1 MLNKQYRIK
10 TGKWV
15 KESLLLDILG
25 LIQNHVVVFVC
36 FLRYN
41 LSGQSHFEAL
51 KNGEI
56 MEVDEDGEPQD
67 GSSSSSARGT
77 KYFAFRKVEIGKET
91 GSSSKQELQ
100 RKKSITAE
108 NSKILDDLMSQLK
121 WSFAFK
127 ASDHKCLERGEVP
140 KAMKQLVDKAFDAN
154 SRLCQDGMKIL
165 KKLEEGTDIWKKL
178 KGEYCNSQRHLC
190 DIKHLL
196 DFHELPNNNELTK
209 ANFDGMMLEV
219 AKNTASFNETLEMA
233 KGKVR
238 AAQN

>member
-1 MLNKQYRIK
+1 MLNKQYRIT

-15 KESLLLDILG
+15 KGTPLLDNLDWFKT
-25 LIQNHVVVFVC
+25 VVVLLFVSVH
-36 FLRYN
+36 
-41 LSGQSHFEAL
+41 LSGQPHFDEAL

-67 GSSSSSARGT
+67 GSSSSARGA
-77 KYFAFRKVEIGKET
+77 KYYAFRKVEVGKET
-91 GSSSKQELQ
+91 GVSSKQELQ

-127 ASDHKCLERGEVP
+127 ASDQKCLEKGEVP
-140 KAMKQLVDKAFDAN
+140 KAMKLMVDKAYDAN

-165 KKLEEGTDIWKKL
+165 KKLEEGSDIWKKL
-178 KGEYCNSQRHLC
+178 KNEYCNSQRHLC

-196 DFHELPNNNELTK
+196 DFHELPNSKELTK
-209 ANFDGMMLEV
+209 ANFDSMMLEV
-219 AKNTASFNETLEMA
+219 AQNTSSFNETLEMA